1 MSVRKVAVLLAIL
14 LALIAPRALAAPPTG
29 DELQDKMDSEIE
41 RLLQGLDISA
51 LQGELDRLG
60 VQPEAFASV
69 KNLVGQLATGQFRF
83 MGADIL
89 QFAADSLNQPLK
101 NAAVLFA
108 ELVLLL
114 VVSGLL
120 SQLMTSFSSEG
131 AAKIANLTVYA
142 AAALLVFHALRD
154 AIALA
159 QNAINSLLNVSQAAF
174 PVLSVLLTATGGM
187 ASSAVLTPAYAF
199 AVESAA
205 WMTRELLIP
214 AAVFGSVL
222 AIAGNMT
229 GKSLLGDFG
238 GLMRS
243 GSVWIAGA
251 VMTVFVAISS
261 IQSTAA
267 VSYDGISFRAA
278 KYAIDSMIPYVG
290 GMFSDLADTFVGCS
304 LLVRNAVGLAALL
317 SLMLVLAPPL
327 FTVLSSWLAFR
338 LAGAAASALESKQLS
353 AVFQESAKVLV
364 LLCVVMLMAFAML
377 FILTTITINAGNS
390 ILAMR

>member
-14 LALIAPRALAAPPTG
+14 LALIAPRAQAAPPGG
-29 DELQDKMDSEIE
+29 DELQEKMDSEIE
-41 RLLQGLDISA
+41 RLLQGLDVSA

-238 GLMRS
+238 SLMRN

-261 IQSTAA
+261 IQSSAA

-317 SLMLVLAPPL
+317 SLLLVLAPPL

>member
-278 KYAIDSMIPYVG
+278 KYAIDRMIPYVG

>member
-14 LALIAPRALAAPPTG
+14 LALFAPRAQAAPPGG
-29 DELQDKMDSEIE
+29 DELQEKMDSEIE
-41 RLLQGLDISA
+41 RLLQGLDVSA

-238 GLMRS
+238 SLMRN

-261 IQSTAA
+261 IQSSAA

-317 SLMLVLAPPL
+317 SLLLVLAPPL

>member
-14 LALIAPRALAAPPTG
+14 LALIAPRAQAAPPG
-29 DELQDKMDSEIE
+29 GEELQEKMDSEIE
-41 RLLQGLDISA
+41 RLLQGLDVSA

-154 AIALA
+154 AITLS
-159 QNAINSLLNVSQAAF
+159 QSAINSLLNVSQAAF

-238 GLMRS
+238 SLMRN

-261 IQSTAA
+261 IQSSAA

-317 SLMLVLAPPL
+317 SLLLVLAPPL

>member
-14 LALIAPRALAAPPTG
+14 LALIAPRAQAAPPGG
-29 DELQDKMDSEIE
+29 DELQEKMDSEIE
-41 RLLQGLDISA
+41 RLLQGLDVSA

-60 VQPEAFASV
+60 VQPEAFASI

-238 GLMRS
+238 SLMRN

-261 IQSTAA
+261 IQSSAA

-317 SLMLVLAPPL
+317 SLLLVLAPPL